1 MACEGALICR
11 FQRIFFSF
19 MVEVKSYDE
28 SKGGLWIVDDGW
40 WMVDRW

>member
-11 FQRIFFSF
+11 FQRTLFSF

-28 SKGGLWIVDDGW
+28 SKRGW
-40 WMVDRW
+40 WMVDGGWRIVDRW